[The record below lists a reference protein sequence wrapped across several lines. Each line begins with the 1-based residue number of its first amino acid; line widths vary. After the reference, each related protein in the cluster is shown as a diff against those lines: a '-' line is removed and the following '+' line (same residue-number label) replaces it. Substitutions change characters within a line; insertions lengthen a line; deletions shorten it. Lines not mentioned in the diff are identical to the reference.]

1 MRNRGCG
8 GLRWSSLHGVRRD
21 ANAQNAANARGDQN
35 DSRLHPCDS
44 PPSLS
49 MHVAIPGSTMI
60 LPVSA

>member
-1 MRNRGCG
+1 
-8 GLRWSSLHGVRRD
+8 VRRD